1 MTRLTY
7 AMNVSLDGYVAA
19 PDGSLDWTIIDEEIH
34 GWWNDRI
41 REASAYL
48 YGRRTWEVMA
58 PYWPTAEQTNP
69 DITPVERDFARIWT
83 AAPKVVFSSTLDS
96 VDWNARLERGRIEDV
111 IDGIRREFDG
121 DLDVAGPTLA
131 APLIRRGRIDVYRVV
146 VHPVI
151 LGGGL
156 PFFPDLERPIG
167 LRLIETHRFESGAVY
182 LGYEATR

>member
-1 MTRLTY
+1 MGRLTY
-7 AMNVSLDGYVAA
+7 SMNVSLDGYAA
-19 PDGSLDWTIIDEEIH
+19 GPGDDLSWTIVDEEIH
-34 GWWNDRI
+34 SWWNDRV

-48 YGRRTWEVMA
+48 YGRRIWQLMSA
-58 PYWPTAEQTNP
+58 YWPSAESDPTAG
-69 DITPVERDFARIWT
+69 PVEREFGRIWT
-83 AAPKVVFSSTLDS
+83 AAPKVVFSSTLAT

-111 IDGIRREFDG
+111 IDRVRNEFEG

-131 APLIRRGRIDVYRVV
+131 APLIQRGLIDVYRVV

-151 LGGGL
+151 VGGGL

-167 LRLIETHRFESGAVY
+167 LRLVETRTFESGATY